1 MNSLSNM
8 PTNYHKENTGR
19 SPSGPSYR
27 YAKNALRVIGRMM
40 IGGSFLVIGLGDIFN
55 WDALLSSAEMNLGQV
70 SATFLLLSAILP
82 QVIGGLF
89 LFLGYWIRFGALLLI
104 IFTILA
110 TVFFYDFWDLDEKSL
125 LIPLVQAYHYQAQF
139 FLKNIAITGGL
150 FYIVANGADPWS
162 WEACQRKKRAL
173 AKQ

>member
-1 MNSLSNM
+1 MNSISNM
-8 PTNYHKENTGR
+8 TSNYHKENTGR
-19 SPSGPSYR
+19 SPSDPYYR
-27 YAKNALRVIGRMM
+27 YAKNALRFIGRMM
-40 IGGSFLVIGLGDIFN
+40 IGGSFLVIGIGDIFN
-55 WDALLSSAEMNLGQV
+55 WNALLSSAEMNLGLV
-70 SATFLLLSAILP
+70 SAVFLLVLTILP

-89 LFLGYWIRFGALLLI
+89 LFLGYRIRFGALLLI

-110 TVFFYDFWDLDEKSL
+110 TVLFYDFWDLDEKSL

-150 FYIVANGADPWS
+150 FYILANGADPWS
-162 WEACQRKKRAL
+162 VDAFRRKKRTL